1 MAEYELTF
9 VIQPDADQEQQEALR
24 QRVVDYITDAGGEL
38 LGTLEWGRRRLAFP
52 IRNYTAGFYVTLR
65 IRLAPS
71 AIDDLQRM
79 LRLNEDV
86 LRYLVLSAEDVPA
99 PPLG

>member
-9 VIQPDADQEQQEALR
+9 VIQPDADEEQLASLR
-24 QRVVDYITDAGGEL
+24 ERVTDYITGAGGEL
-38 LGTLEWGRRRLAFP
+38 IGTLDWGRRRLAYP
-52 IRNYTAGFYVTLR
+52 IRKHTAGFYTTMRLR
-65 IRLAPS
+65 LPAD
-71 AIDDLQRM
+71 AIEDLQRM

-99 PPLG
+99 PPAG